1 MAAEELRTE
10 FCERENSKLFAF
22 IAFLNGI
29 KNAMAKL
36 PAIVHRLANKLSIF
50 KPVKN
55 IFLTEKIPK
64 ERRQDMSRN
73 QNRIFFEKFLKQKLF
88 IEIKHLSKNS

>member
-1 MAAEELRTE
+1 MAGQELRTE

-22 IAFLNGI
+22 IAFLNGN

-64 ERRQDMSRN
+64 ERRQRHEQKSEYNFFGKIFKAKTLYRN
-73 QNRIFFEKFLKQKLF
+73 KAPV
-88 IEIKHLSKNS
+88 